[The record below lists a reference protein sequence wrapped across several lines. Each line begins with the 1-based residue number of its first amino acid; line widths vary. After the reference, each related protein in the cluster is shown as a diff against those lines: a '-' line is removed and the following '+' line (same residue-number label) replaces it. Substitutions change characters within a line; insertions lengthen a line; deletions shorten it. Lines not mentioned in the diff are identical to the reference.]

1 MDSIEQFDFSVTNEQ
16 LLQACARQDQESLR
30 ELFRRHKGP
39 VYNML
44 YRILNNHDDAEEALA
59 DVFVKVWRNAKGFKG
74 GSKFTTWLYSIAAN
88 TAKDRLRVRKS
99 RREVSCEEVLDWE
112 SHASPGTAIS
122 SQDSPEQVVMKGL
135 EQEVVHRA
143 LAGLSD
149 EDRLIVTLYH
159 LQNCD
164 YSEITRITGI
174 PNYNLK
180 VKLFRARLRLRK
192 LCEQIDREENENEL
206 QTSTTGTTGI
216 QQETPEF
223 S

>member
-1 MDSIEQFDFSVTNEQ
+1 MDSVEQFDFSVSNEQ
-16 LLQACARQDQESLR
+16 LLRDCAQQDQESLR

-39 VYNML
+39 VYGLL
-44 YRILNNHDDAEEALA
+44 YRTLSSHDDAEEALA

-74 GSKFTTWLYSIAAN
+74 DSKFTTWLYSIAAN
-88 TAKDRLRVRKS
+88 TAKDRLRARRS

-112 SHASPGTAIS
+112 SQIS
-122 SQDSPEQVVMKGL
+122 QSAHLPAQDTPEEALIKGFELEVMHK
-135 EQEVVHRA
+135 A
-143 LAGLSD
+143 LAALND
-149 EDRLIVTLYH
+149 EERLIISLYH

-174 PNYNLK
+174 AAYNLK

-192 LCEQIDREENENEL
+192 LCEQLDREVNEDEL
-206 QTSTTGTTGI
+206 RTSTTGASGL
-216 QQETPEF
+216 QQRGAEF